1 MTSAEQR
8 LDSMND
14 YVDAWQQRDAAAV
27 RACFAPDGTYVNPAV
42 PHGIAGDAITEMVAA
57 SLAGFSDLRFEIVMA
72 LTAEPDCGLMQW
84 VMHGT
89 NDGPAAPGLDATGKK
104 VALPGCNV
112 FRFGPDGIVRCDVYF
127 DQATFAAQLGLT
139 G

>member
-8 LDSMND
+8 LDSMNA
-14 YVDAWQQRDAAAV
+14 YVDAWQQRSAAAV
-27 RACFAPDGTYVNPAV
+27 CACFAPGGTYVNPAV
-42 PHGIAGDAITEMVAA
+42 PDGIEGNAIKEMVAA
-57 SLAGFSDLRFEIVMA
+57 SLAGFSDLRFEVVMA
-72 LTAEPDCGLMQW
+72 LAAEPDCGVMQW
-84 VMHGT
+84 IMHGT
-89 NDGPAAPGLDATGKK
+89 NDGPVAPGLEATGKK

-127 DQATFAAQLGLT
+127 DQATFAAQLGLH